1 MASNGNAR
9 VQPVESLID
18 RALAAHAA
26 AGPGPRSF
34 ADAGEWGKRLG
45 MRPEEHLVHCVYLA
59 EKDKHLPGGEKLLE
73 GILRDARKAGI
84 AEEEIEAALK
94 AAHDGSE

>member
-1 MASNGNAR
+1 MA
-9 VQPVESLID
+9 ESLID

-34 ADAGEWGKRLG
+34 ADAAEWGQRLN
-45 MRPEEHLVHCVYLA
+45 MSPEEHLIHCVFLA

-73 GILRDARKAGI
+73 GVLRDARGAGL
-84 AEEEIEAALK
+84 AEEEIQAAIS
-94 AAHDGSE
+94 AAHETSK